1 MKEKHTDRR
10 KHSDDAREV
19 VALAT
24 AWVTAL
30 AVRLGGEI
38 RVPEEEIRDLIEGKG
53 DHRFDV
59 GKSDGVYV
67 IRVIPVHGEEGDG
80 GSVDVRQGERE
91 TQALAD

>member
-10 KHSDDAREV
+10 KFSDNEREV

-38 RVPEEEIRDLIEGKG
+38 RVPEEEIRNLINGKG
-53 DHRFDV
+53 EHRFDV
-59 GKSDGVYV
+59 EKIDGAYV
-67 IRVIPVHGEEGDG
+67 IRVRPVHGEEGDRDG
-80 GSVDVRQGERE
+80 VRKGESE
-91 TQALAD
+91 PQSLAD